1 MSPMDG
7 GHKEVVYEI
16 LMEEDGKDE
25 KKPGSDLLSRSGLQY
40 HRREG
45 VSLPCSGWERV
56 SPPCYGHQEI
66 TMHLVRVIRFGNRND
81 NMAKPLGSLVP
92 VG

>member
-1 MSPMDG
+1 MNPEKQDKETKRNLAATYSPA
-7 GHKEVVYEI
+7 
-16 LMEEDGKDE
+16 
-25 KKPGSDLLSRSGLQY
+25 RLQY

-56 SPPCYGHQEI
+56 SPPRHGRQKKARLE
-66 TMHLVRVIRFGNRND
+66 TRESPVRPSGRPRDGNG
-81 NMAKPLGSLVP
+81 NMVKPHGTLVP